1 MSVHFVSQGRVEFDE
16 RFVGV
21 KVKWVDTRILR
32 SVLLPKMKESSERA
46 EQEGRGGRGKV
57 VGEVGCCG
65 KREIKGKMK
74 NRETYQIQYLQVS
87 NTSRAVQRQ

>member
-1 MSVHFVSQGRVEFDE
+1 VHFMSQGRVKFDE

-21 KVKWVDTRILR
+21 EVEWVDTQILR
-32 SVLLPKMKESSERA
+32 SLLSPKMKELSERA
-46 EQEGRGGRGKV
+46 EQEGREGRGKV
-57 VGEVGCCG
+57 VGEVSCCG

-87 NTSRAVQRQ
+87 NTSRAVQR